1 MALRRFL
8 RPNYFVGKLLGIDDF
23 RREQEYHREKNRL
36 RNRLV
41 VGTGVLAGLRV
52 AVDGQELVVSPG
64 VAIDCQGNELVLEAE
79 YRQPLTDKSGRHFV
93 TVRYAEVPGPPVPI
107 LGDSPEDCSEPDY
120 TEETVTIEVQQSL
133 PACPSHTI
141 DANLQGCAE
150 LHAICLATI
159 TLRDSRWRVASSR
172 RKRRRE

>member
-1 MALRRFL
+1 MALPNFL
-8 RPNYFVGKLLGIDDF
+8 RPNYFVGKLLGVDDF

-79 YRQPLTDKSGRHFV
+79 YRQPLPDKSGRHFV
-93 TVRYAEVPGPPVPI
+93 TVRYAEVQGPSIPI
-107 LGDSPEDCSEPDY
+107 PSDSFEDSSAPDY

-133 PACPSHTI
+133 PAFPSHTI

-150 LHAICLATI
+150 PHAICLATI
-159 TLRDSRWRVASSR
+159 TCKASRWRVVSSR
-172 RKRRRE
+172 SRHRHK